1 MNGEYTDRKWFEELY
16 RTFAKEIY
24 WISLAYAGNRELA
37 NDAVQEAFLYVWKHR
52 ATIVDRIDLRVYLIL
67 SIKTMINPAR
77 SYPIPKE
84 IQG

>member
-37 NDAVQEAFLYVWKHR
+37 NDAAQEVFLYVWKHR
-52 ATIVDRIDLRVYLIL
+52 AAIVDRTDLRAYLIL
-67 SIKTMINPAR
+67 SIKATINPVR
-77 SYPIPKE
+77 SYRIPKE